1 MLLIIVDNFV
11 FAGELFPKTL
21 RSFETCV
28 LVNNNLC
35 GKFYSSLASPTIFY
49 ERLKVTLVSFFIPD
63 FNLLICEL
71 DNFSC

>member
-28 LVNNNLC
+28 LVNNNLR
-35 GKFYSSLASPTIFY
+35 GKLYSSLASPIIFH
-49 ERLKVTLVSFFIPD
+49 ERLKVTLVPFFIPD